1 MSKKVKYTPMIEQY
15 LKIKED
21 YADALVFFRLGDFYE
36 LFFDDAIIASK
47 VLEIALT
54 KRSAGEDI
62 PMCGVPHHAVN
73 PYLEKLINKGFKV
86 AIVEQTT
93 PPGQGLVE
101 REVVKVISPGQVIDD
116 GILNERKNN
125 YIAAISLGEIGYML
139 AYIDISTGESYL
151 VKGLEKKEVKDLVLT
166 LEIKEVV
173 LSSEYDLD
181 LINFLKDSQVIINY
195 YSNLDLLNN
204 KLVNDLDI
212 ESKRLASLL
221 INYLNEMQKTP
232 LVHLMPFSVRFKDEV
247 VRVDYLVKRH
257 LEIFESNT
265 FNPKTTLIYWLDK
278 TSTAMGSR
286 MLRYWL
292 NHPIRNQAKLEE
304 RYEHIEA
311 FSNLRLQEEI
321 KEILRYIY
329 DINRIVARISTS
341 NANARDIYNLGKS
354 LQQVPLVKETLKK
367 FNHPKLSAL
376 ADKLDAHDE
385 ISNLIARAIDDNPP
399 IVLKEGGIIKEGYNQ
414 ELDEIKFLQSH
425 GEEWLESFE
434 AREREKTGIKNLRV
448 GFNRVHG
455 YYIEITKGNLN
466 LVSDE
471 FGYERRQTLVNSER
485 FINPELK
492 EMETK
497 ILNANERAIN
507 LEYELFVEIRNEIK
521 PYTSSLQTLCND
533 IALIDVY
540 NSLSEVALQNDYV
553 KPVIS
558 SDRNVEIIEGRHPV
572 VEKMTT
578 YVKNDIIMNKG
589 EIFLITGPNMSGK
602 STYMRMFAV
611 IVYLAQIGSFV
622 PAKSAKLPLYNAIF
636 TRIGSSD
643 DISGGK
649 STFMVEMVESNE
661 ALRSA
666 DENSL
671 ILFDEIG
678 RGTATYDG
686 MALAQGIIE
695 YIHEKIKAQ
704 TLFSTHYHE
713 LTQLEESLRRLTNLH
728 VKAKEEN
735 DKMIFLYQIEKGKSD
750 RSYGLQVAAL
760 AGLPPT
766 LLKRSNQ
773 ILKKLES
780 KENQVEI
787 DIFNY
792 EEVLMEDEIKVVDSY
807 TQQVLDEIRYV
818 DFNQMTPIEALIF
831 LKNIQDKLKK

>member
-354 LQQVPLVKETLKK
+354 LQQVPLVKETLNK

-385 ISNLIARAIDDNPP
+385 ISNLIARSIDDNPP

-558 SDRNVEIIEGRHPV
+558 PDRNVEIIEGRHPV

-578 YVKNDIIMNKG
+578 YVRNDIIMNKG

-792 EEVLMEDEIKVVDSY
+792 EEVLKEDEIKVVDSY